1 MAKHNYYFSTKEAAI
16 EFMKSVP
23 IEIREDVKVC
33 FPIIDSDYW
42 EKTSSESVT
51 ESLRQL
57 IKGSDEP
64 LTEQR
69 IKEIFEEIEELI
81 HQWPQLRVL

>member
-1 MAKHNYYFSTKEAAI
+1 
-16 EFMKSVP
+16 MKSVS
-23 IEIREDVKVC
+23 IDRRENVKVC
-33 FPIIDSDYW
+33 FPVIDSDYW
-42 EKTSSESVT
+42 KKASSESVT

-69 IKEIFEEIEELI
+69 IQEIFAEIEELI
-81 HQWPQLRVL
+81 HQWPQLRVF